1 MLNHEVRVWYNPELK
16 SSNFM
21 VPGVICLILTVMT
34 MILGSVS
41 LVKEQEQG
49 TMEQLIVTPIKG
61 WELILGKILPF
72 VVIGYV
78 DIIIILLV
86 GCFWFKVPI
95 MGSIPLLLGLSGL
108 FLLNTLGLGLF
119 ISTISRT
126 QQQAMMTAFFFM
138 MPFVLLS
145 GFIFPIA
152 NMPEFIQYLTYLVPL
167 RYFLVIIRGI
177 CLKGVGLP
185 VLLPEVI
192 PLVLLG
198 LGIFALS
205 VARFHKKLE

>member
-1 MLNHEVRVWYNPELK
+1 
-16 SSNFM
+16 M

-177 CLKGVGLP
+177 CLKGVGLS

>member
-1 MLNHEVRVWYNPELK
+1 
-16 SSNFM
+16 M